1 MQFSGGWVFPG
12 WVGFS
17 QWIKR
22 EFDDYPQREMLV
34 ELGRMSKVER
44 EEHTWFGLYLGESRR
59 IKGRLML

>member
-1 MQFSGGWVFPG
+1 MQFSDGWVFPG
-12 WVGFS
+12 WVGFP

-22 EFDDYPQREMLV
+22 EFDDYPQGEMLV

-59 IKGRLML
+59 IRGRLML